1 MLFCGA
7 PGLVLNIVVLN
18 NLLCWFPEVLTP
30 KTPSNYSF
38 NDYRLLKNDCYVP
51 EFSMSLMIRLSGNLK
66 VFANWT
72 LIFFSMVVSFRQI
85 FLASPAALIELL
97 LDSGNLLCSSKS
109 VVIGCNFKFTD
120 SRHP

>member
-1 MLFCGA
+1 
-7 PGLVLNIVVLN
+7 
-18 NLLCWFPEVLTP
+18 
-30 KTPSNYSF
+30 
-38 NDYRLLKNDCYVP
+38 LKNDCYVP

-85 FLASPAALIELL
+85 FLASPALIELL

-109 VVIGCNFKFTD
+109 VVIGCNFKFAD